1 MKKKLF
7 ASLFLSVLLL
17 ISACHTYKPVFY
29 DNAHYNTVG
38 KEQAEKDTEAAM
50 KAADKLDL
58 NSKTG
63 ENVKNTA
70 KTVAI
75 GSTSGAVSGLFFGDT
90 WAGLACGAVWGFFVG
105 GFVWIFGSNEPTQ
118 LYMNYVNTTLAK
130 KGYEVIGWK

>member
-50 KAADKLDL
+50 KAAGKEA
-58 NSKTG
+58 G
-63 ENVKNTA
+63 PAPATA
-70 KTVAI
+70 T
-75 GSTSGAVSGLFFGDT
+75 
-90 WAGLACGAVWGFFVG
+90 
-105 GFVWIFGSNEPTQ
+105 
-118 LYMNYVNTTLAK
+118 
-130 KGYEVIGWK
+130 